1 VNRPPPNSRVR
12 VTGPRRDVRRAPRRN
27 VAAEIDAQTGVGE
40 AYVRTLIR
48 SQLRLG
54 IATIAAVVAPLA
66 AMPLL
71 FGLSPTMRTLTV
83 GPIPLWWLL
92 LGFLVYPAILGV
104 SWWYV
109 QRAERNER
117 GFTSLVERP

>member
-1 VNRPPPNSRVR
+1 MNRPAGQQRVR
-12 VTGPRRDVRRAPRRN
+12 ITGPRRDVRRAARRN

-48 SQLRLG
+48 AQLRLG
-54 IATIAAVVAPLA
+54 VATIAAVVVPLA

-71 FGLSPTMRTLTV
+71 FGMWPTIRGLTV
-83 GPIPLWWLL
+83 GPVPLWWVV
-92 LGFLVYPAILGV
+92 LGVGVYPAILGV

-109 QRAERNER
+109 SRAERNER
-117 GFTSLVERP
+117 RFDSLVDRS